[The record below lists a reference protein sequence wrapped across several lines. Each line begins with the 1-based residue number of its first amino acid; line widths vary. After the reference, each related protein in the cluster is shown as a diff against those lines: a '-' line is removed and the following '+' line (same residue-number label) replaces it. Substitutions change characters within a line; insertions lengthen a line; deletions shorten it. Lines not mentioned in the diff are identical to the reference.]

1 MPFVGVSKTFCTGLS
16 SSSINLYNFSSI
28 VLTSVPLGDKSPSWL
43 AVFSP
48 VYLSGRFDK
57 ERFCLVHF
65 PSNIWI
71 VLEYRRVLW
80 LVYAV
85 FLFGERSIQI
95 SPSSNL
101 SFHILR
107 RFPNNMLIVLLTVI
121 FMSCAIVI
129 HFCRSIFMT
138 LTAMTSLTE
147 VAAVTFEK

>member
-1 MPFVGVSKTFCTGLS
+1 MPFVGVSKIFCTLP

-43 AVFSP
+43 SVFSP
-48 VYLSGRFDK
+48 VYLSVRLYK
-57 ERFCLVHF
+57 ERFCLVRF
-65 PSNIWI
+65 PFNIWI
-71 VLEYRRVLW
+71 VLEYWRVLL

-95 SPSSNL
+95 SQSSNL
-101 SFHILR
+101 SFHILGH
-107 RFPNNMLIVLLTVI
+107 FPSNKFIISLTI
-121 FMSCAIVI
+121 RALVI
-129 HFCRSIFMT
+129 HFRRSTFVT